1 MKKKTRIPRPS
12 GLPREAERL
21 SWLAKGLAHSGSRIE
36 DRYWERL
43 LGEAVRA
50 LLEAGNEIAIERAL
64 DHLYQSELQ
73 AYEELS
79 DVLDSE
85 AETLTAFDKNHD
97 LVLVAAP
104 VLAWSRFQIPA
115 RPIPQAVREN
125 LRVHLGAHVFAAGV
139 KFALF
144 DYLFSPDQ
152 LPEGFVATRR
162 WLLAAGKDALAERD
176 HAVDRDAL
184 PESAVFLSDIRYVLV
199 AAAVPK
205 ENPIFTWQEAE
216 GDRDFAFAQW
226 RKQAGPVL
234 AQLMPGCGTE
244 PELPDAYF
252 TASRKANRDA
262 RPFAIHAAIAFL
274 AAEANIAASHLRA
287 VVAPCESQ
295 GEFEYRIGLA
305 LKHGGQVVHGIP
317 WPLLGADETEAEA
330 ERQIQ
335 ETLKAVGI
343 HDIVTLRRTLPLE
356 FCDDCGAPLFPNT
369 EGELVHAEL
378 PAQEANESDDLN
390 HTPSGPRYLH

>member
-12 GLPREAERL
+12 SLPRDVERL
-21 SWLAKGLAHSGSRIE
+21 CWLAKGLAQSGSRIE

-43 LGEAVRA
+43 LGDTVRA
-50 LLEAGNEIAIERAL
+50 LLEAEDEAALERAL
-64 DHLYQSELQ
+64 DHLYQGDPQ

-85 AETLTAFDKNHD
+85 AETLTGVDKNHD

-125 LRVHLGAHVFAAGV
+125 LRVHLGAHIFAAGV

-152 LPEGFVATRR
+152 LPQGFVATRR
-162 WLLAAGKDALAERD
+162 WLQAAGKDALAERD

-205 ENPIFTWQEAE
+205 EGPIFTWQEAE

-234 AQLMPGCGTE
+234 TQIMPGCGTE

-274 AAEANIAASHLRA
+274 AAEADIAASHLRA
-287 VVAPCESQ
+287 VIAPCESQ

-356 FCDDCGAPLFPNT
+356 FCEDCGAPLFPNA

-378 PAQEANESDDLN
+378 PAQEEDEGDNPN